1 MWECFTETDR
11 RRSKHGL
18 PWTRLIEAED
28 RLLEEFVNSLVAR
41 TVPEC
46 LLRAGCLLTTTDMER
61 NQELPLDLAVHG
73 PEEIGR

>member
-1 MWECFTETDR
+1 MNCGNVSETDR

-18 PWTRLIEAED
+18 PWTRLI
-28 RLLEEFVNSLVAR
+28 EEFVNSLVAR

-46 LLRAGCLLTTTDMER
+46 LLRAGCLLTTMDMER